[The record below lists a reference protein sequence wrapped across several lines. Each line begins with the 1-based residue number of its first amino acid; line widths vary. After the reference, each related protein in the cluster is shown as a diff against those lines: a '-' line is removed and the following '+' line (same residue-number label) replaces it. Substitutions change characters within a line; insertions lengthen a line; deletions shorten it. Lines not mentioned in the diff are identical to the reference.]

1 MTPRTARKYYHQ
13 ESPGKTQS
21 RLLGTAA
28 RHLRGPIGRIKSCSE
43 TLMDG
48 PGGTLTAEQRTFVK
62 IICDSSDSMLRM
74 VNDLLVFST
83 LETGDLPLDPRTT
96 DLVEL
101 VAHSLRPHAVI
112 AEHKHIR
119 LEFTHD
125 HVIPEM
131 LIDGQKMEQVLNNL
145 VSNAIK
151 FSYPNTITRVSL
163 ALAEEG
169 VYLRVKD
176 EGQGIPASE
185 VPTLFRPFQRT
196 SVRTT
201 GGESSTGL
209 GLAIVKR
216 IVERHGG
223 VITVTSEVGSGTE
236 VSVLLPAAL
245 VAERRHVRMHIGA
258 MQHR

>member
-1 MTPRTARKYYHQ
+1 
-13 ESPGKTQS
+13 
-21 RLLGTAA
+21 
-28 RHLRGPIGRIKSCSE
+28 
-43 TLMDG
+43 
-48 PGGTLTAEQRTFVK
+48 
-62 IICDSSDSMLRM
+62 
-74 VNDLLVFST
+74 
-83 LETGDLPLDPRTT
+83 
-96 DLVEL
+96 
-101 VAHSLRPHAVI
+101 
-112 AEHKHIR
+112 
-119 LEFTHD
+119 
-125 HVIPEM
+125 M